1 MTIATTDEH
10 KAVQESMRGWAGSVR
25 PIATMRDEPTDFWRT
40 YWPGLADFGIFRVA
54 IAEAAGG
61 HGGSVADL
69 AVLVEQAAHD
79 LVGGPVLS
87 TALANLVTA
96 GALAEDMPCGVALDF
111 VVGDVASERSERTI
125 STASASEELLLT
137 GVWESV
143 LGAAPGT
150 SVLLPMQ
157 TPDGLRWCV
166 IGPEAEG
173 LRVEVLAPA
182 DPSTPLARVHCA
194 EVRVP
199 ADRVFESPHAVE
211 DLLAVLVSAELA
223 GVAGWCLETAVEY
236 AKVRE
241 QFGRKIGSFQA
252 LKHICAWMLCR
263 AELIRS
269 VAGDAAAAVDE
280 GGAELPIAA
289 AIAAAISLDAAVETA
304 KDCIQVLGGI
314 GFTWEHDAHFYLRRA
329 TALRQLLGGSARWRA
344 RVTELTRAG
353 QRRTTGADRVF
364 ASAARAAAPE
374 EAAERNHGGARERRE
389 LNTAARAA
397 APEEAAERNHGGA
410 RERRE
415 LNTAARAAA
424 PEEAAERNH
433 GGARERRELN
443 TAGVE
448 VDDSNANELAA
459 EVAAIAALPVDQQRN
474 ALVDAGLAMPHW
486 PAPYGRGA
494 NPMTGLVIS
503 EELRRAGV
511 ESPDLTIGGWAIPTL
526 LQHGTQEQIDRFAW
540 PTLRGEVVWCQLF
553 SEPEAGS
560 DLAALRTTA
569 KKVDGGWVLR
579 GQKVWTSLGDRA
591 NWAICLAR
599 TDPDAPKHRGISYFL
614 VDMHSAGLEVRPL
627 VQITGE
633 ARFSE
638 VFLDD
643 VFVPD
648 DCLVGALNNGW
659 KIARSTLSTERVAMG
674 GNGIGP
680 VLEELIAKLPATGPG
695 AELLNDRLG
704 GFVADAIAG
713 LLLEQRAAVRM
724 LAGGDPGAQSSVRKL
739 VGVRHRQ
746 AVAEFAVETAGP
758 TGAQDSEVVK
768 EFLLTR
774 CLSIA
779 GGTEQ
784 ILLTVA
790 GERILGLPRDTDS

>member
-25 PIATMRDEPTDFWRT
+25 PIATMRDEPTDFWRA

-111 VVGDVASERSERTI
+111 VVGDVVRVPVASD
-125 STASASEELLLT
+125 ELLLT

-150 SVLLPMQ
+150 SVLLPVQ
-157 TPDGLRWCV
+157 ALDGLRWCV
-166 IGPEAEG
+166 IGPDAEG
-173 LRVEVLAPA
+173 LRIEALAPA

-269 VAGDAAAAVDE
+269 VAADAAAAVDE

-364 ASAARAAAPE
+364 ASAARATAPE
-374 EAAERNHGGARERRE
+374 EAAQRYHGGARERRE
-389 LNTAARAA
+389 S
-397 APEEAAERNHGGA
+397 
-410 RERRE
+410 
-415 LNTAARAAA
+415 
-424 PEEAAERNH
+424 
-433 GGARERRELN
+433 N

-448 VDDSNANELAA
+448 VGDSNANELAA
-459 EVAAIAALPVDQQRN
+459 EVAAIAALPADQRRN
-474 ALVDAGLAMPHW
+474 ALVDAGLVMPHW

-503 EELRRAGV
+503 EELRRAGL

-614 VDMHSAGLEVRPL
+614 VDMRSAGLEVRPL

-648 DCLVGALNNGW
+648 DGLVGALNNGW

>member
-10 KAVQESMRGWAGSVR
+10 KAVQESLRGWAATVG
-25 PIATMRDEPTDFWRT
+25 PIATMRDDPADFWRA
-40 YWPGLADFGIFRVA
+40 YWPGLAEFGIFRVT

-61 HGGSVADL
+61 YGGSVADL
-69 AVLVEQAAHD
+69 AVFIEQAAHD

-87 TALANLVTA
+87 TALANMVTA
-96 GALAEDMPCGVALDF
+96 GALAADMPCGVAVDF
-111 VVGDVASERSERTI
+111 VAGDAASERSEPAIDTVRYALDRAERRRGEAQ
-125 STASASEELLLT
+125 SVPAASGEYVLT

-150 SVLLPMQ
+150 SVLLSVH
-157 TPDGLRWCV
+157 TADGLRWCV
-166 IGPEAEG
+166 IGPGAEG
-173 LRVEVLAPA
+173 LRIEALAPA

-199 ADRVFESPHAVE
+199 ADRVFESPHPVE
-211 DLLAVLVSAELA
+211 GLLAVLVSAELA

-252 LKHICAWMLCR
+252 LKHMCAWMLCR

-269 VAGDAAAAVDE
+269 VAADAAAAVDE

-289 AIAAAISLDAAVETA
+289 AVAAAISLDAAVETA

-364 ASAARAAAPE
+364 AAAPRAT
-374 EAAERNHGGARERRE
+374 AAQRSRQSVGGRALRVTVGDGRAHGGAREHRE
-389 LNTAARAA
+389 SK
-397 APEEAAERNHGGA
+397 
-410 RERRE
+410 
-415 LNTAARAAA
+415 
-424 PEEAAERNH
+424 
-433 GGARERRELN
+433 

-448 VDDSNANELAA
+448 VDDSNVNELAA
-459 EVAAIAALPVDQQRN
+459 EVAAIAALPVDQQRD
-474 ALVDAGLAMPHW
+474 ALVDAGLAVPHW
-486 PAPYGRGA
+486 PAPYGRGV
-494 NPMTGLVIS
+494 NPMTGLMIS
-503 EELRRAGV
+503 EELRRAGLQ
-511 ESPDLTIGGWAIPTL
+511 SPDLAIGGWTIPTL
-526 LQHGTQEQIDRFAW
+526 LRYGTQEQIDRFAW
-540 PTLRGEVVWCQLF
+540 PTLRGEVLWCQLF

-569 KKVDGGWVLR
+569 KKIDGGWVLR

-614 VDMHSAGLEVRPL
+614 VDMRSAGLEVRPL

-638 VFLDD
+638 VFLDE

-674 GNGIGP
+674 GHGVGP
-680 VLEELIAKLPATGPG
+680 ELEQLIAELPATGPG

-704 GFVADAIAG
+704 GFIADAIAG
-713 LLLEQRAAVRM
+713 LLLEQRGAVRM

-746 AVAEFAVETAGP
+746 AVAEFAVEMAGP
-758 TGAQDSEVVK
+758 IGAQDSEVVK

-790 GERILGLPRDTDS
+790 GERILGLPRDADS

>member
-25 PIATMRDEPTDFWRT
+25 PIATMRDEPTDFWRG

-111 VVGDVASERSERTI
+111 VVGDVVNIPA
-125 STASASEELLLT
+125 ASEELLLT

-143 LGAAPGT
+143 LGAASGT
-150 SVLLPMQ
+150 SVLLPVR

-166 IGPEAEG
+166 IGPDADG
-173 LRVEVLAPA
+173 LRVESLAPA

-194 EVRVP
+194 QVRVP

-269 VAGDAAAAVDE
+269 VAADAAAAVDE

-364 ASAARAAAPE
+364 ASAARATAPE

-389 LNTAARAA
+389 S
-397 APEEAAERNHGGA
+397 
-410 RERRE
+410 
-415 LNTAARAAA
+415 
-424 PEEAAERNH
+424 
-433 GGARERRELN
+433 N

-503 EELRRAGV
+503 EELRRAGL

-569 KKVDGGWVLR
+569 KKVDGGWLLR

-614 VDMHSAGLEVRPL
+614 VDMRSAGLEVRPL

-648 DCLVGALNNGW
+648 DGLVGALNNGW

-790 GERILGLPRDTDS
+790 GERILGLPRDADS

>member
-1 MTIATTDEH
+1 
-10 KAVQESMRGWAGSVR
+10 
-25 PIATMRDEPTDFWRT
+25 MRDEPTDFWRA

-111 VVGDVASERSERTI
+111 VVGDVENIPA
-125 STASASEELLLT
+125 ASEELLLT

-150 SVLLPMQ
+150 SVLLPVR

-173 LRVEVLAPA
+173 LRIEALAPA
-182 DPSTPLARVHCA
+182 DLSTPLARVHCA

-269 VAGDAAAAVDE
+269 VAADAAAAVDE

-353 QRRTTGADRVF
+353 DRRTTGADRVF
-364 ASAARAAAPE
+364 ASAARATSPE

-389 LNTAARAA
+389 S
-397 APEEAAERNHGGA
+397 
-410 RERRE
+410 
-415 LNTAARAAA
+415 
-424 PEEAAERNH
+424 
-433 GGARERRELN
+433 N

-459 EVAAIAALPVDQQRN
+459 EVAAIAALPVDQRRD

-503 EELRRAGV
+503 EELRRAGL

-569 KKVDGGWVLR
+569 KKVDGGWLLR

-614 VDMHSAGLEVRPL
+614 VDMRSAGLEVRPL

-648 DCLVGALNNGW
+648 DGLVGALNNGW

-790 GERILGLPRDTDS
+790 GERILGLPRDADS

>member
-25 PIATMRDEPTDFWRT
+25 PIATMRDEPTDFWRA
-40 YWPGLADFGIFRVA
+40 YWPALADFGIFRVA

-79 LVGGPVLS
+79 LVGGPVLP

-111 VVGDVASERSERTI
+111 VVGDVVSVPAASG
-125 STASASEELLLT
+125 ELLLT

-150 SVLLPMQ
+150 SVLLPIR
-157 TPDGLRWCV
+157 TPNGLRWCV
-166 IGPEAEG
+166 IGPDAEG
-173 LRVEVLAPA
+173 LRIEALAPA

-269 VAGDAAAAVDE
+269 VAADAAAAVDE
-280 GGAELPIAA
+280 GGAELPVAA

-364 ASAARAAAPE
+364 AAD
-374 EAAERNHGGARERRE
+374 
-389 LNTAARAA
+389 
-397 APEEAAERNHGGA
+397 
-410 RERRE
+410 
-415 LNTAARAAA
+415 
-424 PEEAAERNH
+424 
-433 GGARERRELN
+433 
-443 TAGVE
+443 GVE

-459 EVAAIAALPVDQQRN
+459 EVAAIAALPVGQRRN

-503 EELRRAGV
+503 EELRRAGL
-511 ESPDLTIGGWAIPTL
+511 ESPDLAIGGWAIPTL

-614 VDMHSAGLEVRPL
+614 VDMRSAGLEVRPL

-638 VFLDD
+638 VFLDE

-674 GNGIGP
+674 GNGIGL

>member
-10 KAVQESMRGWAGSVR
+10 KAVQESMRGWAGAAR
-25 PIATMRDEPTDFWRT
+25 PIATMRAETIPGEGARTDRGDAAFWRS
-40 YWPGLADFGIFRVA
+40 YWPSLVDLGIFRVA
-54 IAEAAGG
+54 VDEAAGG
-61 HGGSVADL
+61 AGATVVDL

-87 TALANLVTA
+87 TAVVNLVTG
-96 GALAEDMPCGVALDF
+96 GAIAEDLPCGIALDF
-111 VVGDVASERSERTI
+111 IGEPRASVPAADGEI
-125 STASASEELLLT
+125 LLT
-137 GVWESV
+137 GVWDSV
-143 LGAAPGT
+143 LGAAGGT
-150 SVLLPMQ
+150 AVLLSVD
-157 TPDGLRWCV
+157 TPAGTRWCLVPPDVAGLR
-166 IGPEAEG
+166 IEE
-173 LRVEVLAPA
+173 LASA

-194 EVRVP
+194 EVAVP
-199 ADRVFESPHAVE
+199 AEHVFTAPHAVA
-211 DLLAVLVSAELA
+211 DLILVLVAAELA

-252 LKHICAWMLCR
+252 VKHICAGMLCNT
-263 AELIRS
+263 ELIRA
-269 VAGDAAAAVDE
+269 VAADAAAAVDE

-289 AIAAAISLDAAVETA
+289 AIAAAVALDAAVETA

-329 TALRQLLGGSARWRA
+329 NTLRQLLGGAARWRA

-353 QRRTTGADRVF
+353 YRRTTGADQVF
-364 ASAARAAAPE
+364 AATTDVAD
-374 EAAERNHGGARERRE
+374 G
-389 LNTAARAA
+389 T
-397 APEEAAERNHGGA
+397 
-410 RERRE
+410 
-415 LNTAARAAA
+415 
-424 PEEAAERNH
+424 
-433 GGARERRELN
+433 
-443 TAGVE
+443 
-448 VDDSNANELAA
+448 LAA
-459 EVAAIAALPVDQQRN
+459 LSDEVAAIAALPADQRAG
-474 ALVDAGLAMPHW
+474 ALVDAGLVMPHW

-494 NPMTGLVIS
+494 DPMTGLVIS
-503 EELRRAGV
+503 EELRRNGLAI
-511 ESPDLTIGGWAIPTL
+511 PYLAIGGWAVPTL
-526 LQHGTQEQIDRFAW
+526 LQHGTPEQIDRFAW
-540 PTLRGEVVWCQLF
+540 ATLREEVVWCQLF
-553 SEPEAGS
+553 SEPGAGS

-569 KKVDGGWVLR
+569 KKVDGGWILN

-591 NWAICLAR
+591 NWGICLAR
-599 TDPDAPKHRGISYFL
+599 TDPSAPKHRGISYFL
-614 VDMHSAGLEVRPL
+614 VDMRSKGLDVRPL

-648 DCLVGALNNGW
+648 EGLVGAVNNGW
-659 KIARSTLSTERVAMG
+659 KIARSTLSAERVAMG

-680 VLEELIAKLPATGPG
+680 VLEELIAKLPASGPG
-695 AELLNDRLG
+695 SELTADQLG
-704 GFVADAIAG
+704 AFVASAISG
-713 LLLEQRAAVRM
+713 LLLEQRAVMEM
-724 LAGGDPGAQSSVRKL
+724 LSGGDPTALSSVRKL

-746 AVAEFAVETAGP
+746 DVAEFAATSAGP
-758 TGAQDSEVVK
+758 AGALDSDVIK

-790 GERILGLPRDTDS
+790 AERVLGLPRDTNG

>member
-25 PIATMRDEPTDFWRT
+25 PIATMRDEPTDFWRA

-111 VVGDVASERSERTI
+111 VVGDVENIPA
-125 STASASEELLLT
+125 ASEELLLT

-150 SVLLPMQ
+150 SVLLPVR

-166 IGPEAEG
+166 IGPDAEG
-173 LRVEVLAPA
+173 LRIEALAPA
-182 DPSTPLARVHCA
+182 DLSTPLARVHCA

-269 VAGDAAAAVDE
+269 VAADAAAAVDE

-353 QRRTTGADRVF
+353 ERRTTGADRVF
-364 ASAARAAAPE
+364 ASAARATSPE

-389 LNTAARAA
+389 S
-397 APEEAAERNHGGA
+397 
-410 RERRE
+410 
-415 LNTAARAAA
+415 
-424 PEEAAERNH
+424 
-433 GGARERRELN
+433 N

-459 EVAAIAALPVDQQRN
+459 EVAAIAALPVDQRRD
-474 ALVDAGLAMPHW
+474 ALVDAGLVMPHW

-503 EELRRAGV
+503 EELRRAGL

-569 KKVDGGWVLR
+569 KKVDGGWLLR

-614 VDMHSAGLEVRPL
+614 VDMRSAGLEVRPL

-648 DCLVGALNNGW
+648 DGLVGALNNGW

-790 GERILGLPRDTDS
+790 GERILGLPRDADS

>member
-25 PIATMRDEPTDFWRT
+25 PIATMRAEPVGFWRA
-40 YWPGLADFGIFRVA
+40 YWPALAELGIFRVA
-54 IAEAAGG
+54 VAEDAGG
-61 HGGSVADL
+61 AGGSVADL
-69 AVLVEQAAHD
+69 AVLLEQAAHD

-96 GALAEDMPCGVALDF
+96 GALAEDLPCGIALD
-111 VVGDVASERSERTI
+111 VVAGPDI
-125 STASASEELLLT
+125 SSVTGVSVPAGADEVLLT
-137 GVWESV
+137 GVWEFV
-143 LGAAPGT
+143 LGAATGT
-150 SVLLPMQ
+150 AVLLPVDS
-157 TPDGLRWCV
+157 PDGPRWCLV
-166 IGPEAEG
+166 PPDAAG
-173 LRVEVLAPA
+173 LRIEVLASA

-194 EVRVP
+194 EVAVP
-199 ADRVFESPHAVE
+199 AERMFASAHRVE
-211 DLLAVLVSAELA
+211 DLLVALVAAELA
-223 GVAGWCLETAVEY
+223 GLAGWCLDTAVEY

-252 LKHICAWMLCR
+252 VKHICAWMLCR
-263 AELIRS
+263 TELIRS
-269 VAGDAAAAVDE
+269 VALDAAAAVDE

-289 AIAAAISLDAAVETA
+289 AIAAAIALDAAVETA

-344 RVTELTRAG
+344 RVTELTRSG
-353 QRRTTGADRVF
+353 MRRTTGADRVF
-364 ASAARAAAPE
+364 AAEGVDGSAA
-374 EAAERNHGGARERRE
+374 
-389 LNTAARAA
+389 T
-397 APEEAAERNHGGA
+397 
-410 RERRE
+410 
-415 LNTAARAAA
+415 
-424 PEEAAERNH
+424 
-433 GGARERRELN
+433 
-443 TAGVE
+443 
-448 VDDSNANELAA
+448 DLAA
-459 EVAAIAALPVDQQRN
+459 EVAAIAALPVGQRRD

-494 NPMTGLVIS
+494 DPMTGLVIS
-503 EELRRAGV
+503 EELRRAGLTA
-511 ESPDLTIGGWAIPTL
+511 PDLAIGGWAIPTL

-553 SEPEAGS
+553 SEPGAGS

-569 KKVDGGWVLR
+569 KRVDGGWVLN
-579 GQKVWTSLGDRA
+579 GQKVWTSLGDKA
-591 NWAICLAR
+591 NWGICLAR
-599 TDPDAPKHRGISYFL
+599 TDADAPKHRGISYFL
-614 VDMHSAGLEVRPL
+614 VDMRSKGLEVRPL

-695 AELLNDRLG
+695 AELRNDRLG
-704 GFVADAIAG
+704 GFVAEAIAG
-713 LLLEQRAAVRM
+713 LLLEQRAAVAM
-724 LAGGDPGAQSSVRKL
+724 LAGADPGAQSSVRKL

-746 AVAEFAVETAGP
+746 AVAEFAVEAAGP
-758 TGAQDSEVVK
+758 NGAQDSDEVT

-790 GERILGLPRDTDS
+790 GERILGLPRDADS

>member
-1 MTIATTDEH
+1 
-10 KAVQESMRGWAGSVR
+10 MRGWAGSVR
-25 PIATMRDEPTDFWRT
+25 PIATMRDEPTDFWRA

-111 VVGDVASERSERTI
+111 VVGDVVSLP
-125 STASASEELLLT
+125 SASEELLLT

-150 SVLLPMQ
+150 SVLLPVR

-166 IGPEAEG
+166 IGPDADG
-173 LRVEVLAPA
+173 LRIEALAPA

-211 DLLAVLVSAELA
+211 ELLAVLVSAELA

-269 VAGDAAAAVDE
+269 VAADAAAAVDE

-364 ASAARAAAPE
+364 ASAAQATDPEGAAA
-374 EAAERNHGGARERRE
+374 RNHGGDRGSE
-389 LNTAARAA
+389 
-397 APEEAAERNHGGA
+397 
-410 RERRE
+410 
-415 LNTAARAAA
+415 
-424 PEEAAERNH
+424 
-433 GGARERRELN
+433 

-448 VDDSNANELAA
+448 LDDSNANELAA
-459 EVAAIAALPVDQQRN
+459 EVAAIAALPVDRQRD

-503 EELRRAGV
+503 EELRRAGL
-511 ESPDLTIGGWAIPTL
+511 ESPDLAIGGWAIPTL

-540 PTLRGEVVWCQLF
+540 PTLRGEVIWCQLF

-569 KKVDGGWVLR
+569 KKVDGGWLLR

-614 VDMHSAGLEVRPL
+614 VDMRSAGLEVRPL

-674 GNGIGP
+674 GNGVGP

-790 GERILGLPRDTDS
+790 GERILGLPRDADS